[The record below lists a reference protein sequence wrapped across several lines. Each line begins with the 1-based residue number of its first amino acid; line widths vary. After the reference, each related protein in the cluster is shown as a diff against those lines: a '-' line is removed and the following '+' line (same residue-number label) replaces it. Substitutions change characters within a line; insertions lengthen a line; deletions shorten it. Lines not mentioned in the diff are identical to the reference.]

1 MGKDNVSA
9 AKPKV
14 GGAVYIAPAG
24 TAIPT
29 DATTALNTAF
39 KSLGY
44 ISEDGLTNSNS
55 PEVGEVKAWGGDVVL
70 TPNNSR
76 KDTFQFTL
84 LESIDVNVLKLA
96 YGSDN
101 VSGTLATGI
110 AVHVG
115 PEEGEEHAM
124 VVEMIGKGGVLHRIC
139 VASCVL
145 TALGEVSYKDANAVG
160 YNVTLTASADASGFT
175 HHEYYKEP

>member
-29 DATTALNTAF
+29 DAITALNTAF

-115 PEEGEEHAM
+115 PGEGEEHAM

-145 TALGEVSYKDANAVG
+145 TSLGEVNYKDVNAVG